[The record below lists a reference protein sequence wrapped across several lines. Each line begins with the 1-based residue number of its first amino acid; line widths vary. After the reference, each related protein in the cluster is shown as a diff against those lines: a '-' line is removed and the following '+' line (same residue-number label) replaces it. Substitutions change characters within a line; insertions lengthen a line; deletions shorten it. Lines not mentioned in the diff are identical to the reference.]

1 MQNPMHF
8 KTGVVSA
15 SIAGVRQFRTRA
27 QTSKNTKQRKD
38 EFAISSGSPP
48 PNRSRSASLPG
59 VVFGGSRVSEASS
72 SFQGQRATSEHNL
85 QQKKPAH
92 TPMQSAFGG
101 AIAHTRV
108 KALDRQTIKH
118 QLGTPKQH
126 SRHLQH
132 PLHFKTGVGAPMAGV
147 QQVRT
152 KVQTSK
158 HSKHEKASSPF
169 LQGVHLQQVQV
180 RKPSWCCVWWFQG
193 VSDIVPP
200 QGQRARSEH
209 SLQQKQPAPPPCNP
223 HLEEQLRTKAQRPR
237 TDTPPNQ
244 QAPTWETKAK
254 GQQPQQPNA
263 FQNRCGE

>member
-27 QTSKNTKQRKD
+27 QTSKNTKQRKY
-38 EFAISSGSPP
+38 EFAISSGSP

-92 TPMQSAFGG
+92 TPMQSTFGG
-101 AIAHTRV
+101 AIAHKSAT
-108 KALDRQTIKH
+108 ALDRQTIKH
-118 QLGTPKQH
+118 QLGKPNQQSK
-126 SRHLQH
+126 HLQT
-132 PLHFKTGVGAPMAGV
+132 PMHFKTGVVSASIAGV
-147 QQVRT
+147 QQFRT

-158 HSKHEKASSPF
+158 HSKNEKASSPF

-193 VSDIVPP
+193 VSDIVSPP
-200 QGQRARSEH
+200 KGKGREVNTTCNRSSLHNPPMQSAFGGAIAHKSAKALDRQTTKPASTHLGNQSKRAATST
-209 SLQQKQPAPPPCNP
+209 
-223 HLEEQLRTKAQRPR
+223 TKCISKPV
-237 TDTPPNQ
+237 
-244 QAPTWETKAK
+244 W
-254 GQQPQQPNA
+254 
-263 FQNRCGE
+263 

>member
-1 MQNPMHF
+1 MQNPMLF
-8 KTGVVSA
+8 KNGVVSE

-27 QTSKNTKQRKD
+27 QTNKNTKQRKD

-48 PNRSRSASLPG
+48 PTGPDPQAFLVLCLAVPGFQRHRFPSKGKGREVNTTCNRRSLHP
-59 VVFGGSRVSEASS
+59 
-72 SFQGQRATSEHNL
+72 
-85 QQKKPAH
+85 
-92 TPMQSAFGG
+92 PMQPAFGG
-101 AIAHTRV
+101 AIAHKSA

-126 SRHLQH
+126 SKHLQH
-132 PLHFKTGVGAPMAGV
+132 PLHFKTGVGASMAGV
-147 QQVRT
+147 QQFRT
-152 KVQTSK
+152 KVQTSN
-158 HSKHEKASSPF
+158 HSKNEKASSPF

-193 VSDIVPP
+193 VSDIVSPPKGKGREVNTACNRSSLHPP
-200 QGQRARSEH
+200 Q
-209 SLQQKQPAPPPCNP
+209 CNP